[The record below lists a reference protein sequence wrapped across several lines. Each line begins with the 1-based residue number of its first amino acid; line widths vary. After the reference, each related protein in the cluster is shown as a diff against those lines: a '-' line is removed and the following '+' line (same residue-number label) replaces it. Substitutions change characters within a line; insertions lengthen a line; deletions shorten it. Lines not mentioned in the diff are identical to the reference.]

1 MSTLQEPF
9 AGLRNALARTVDLVN
24 TVEAADGLP
33 RDRLASVLV
42 RHGEVIDDRFDSR
55 EAARCQS
62 VIGRLGAVTRIDDVD
77 QAAAAL
83 NVLLARWCS
92 PPRLV
97 RHEGWPWH
105 LHLDRRDD
113 DTWNRWIGA
122 SGAFAL
128 AASLS
133 GRTTVPW
140 GRCAA
145 SDCDRA
151 FVHDDRGGVRR
162 FCSPRCA
169 SRTRVRR
176 HRELLPVRTRD
187 VSPGRP
193 SSRSR
198 EDERGGRP

>member
-1 MSTLQEPF
+1 
-9 AGLRNALARTVDLVN
+9 VN
-24 TVEAADGLP
+24 TVETVDGSSRDPLAA
-33 RDRLASVLV
+33 VLE
-42 RHGEVIDDRFDSR
+42 RHGDTTDDRFDRR
-55 EAARCQS
+55 EVARCES
-62 VIGRLGAVTRIDDVD
+62 VIGRLGAVMRMDDVD
-77 QAAAAL
+77 EAAAAL
-83 NVLLARWCS
+83 NVLLAGWCS

-105 LHLDRRDD
+105 LHFDRRDD

-133 GRTTVPW
+133 GRATVPW

-145 SDCDRA
+145 VDCDRA

-176 HRELLPVRTRD
+176 HRQLLPVRTRY

-193 SSRSR
+193 SSRSSDHER
-198 EDERGGRP
+198 EGRP

>member
-9 AGLRNALARTVDLVN
+9 AGLRTALARVVDLVN
-24 TVEAADGLP
+24 TAEGVTGSRREA
-33 RDRLASVLV
+33 LASVLA
-42 RHGEVIDDRFDSR
+42 RHGDPVDDGFDQR
-55 EAARCQS
+55 EATRCIA
-62 VIGRLGAVTRIDDVD
+62 VIGRLGAATRIDDVGE
-77 QAAAAL
+77 AAGAL

-92 PPRLV
+92 APRLV

-105 LHLDRRDD
+105 LHFDRRDD

-128 AASLS
+128 AAALA
-133 GRTTVPW
+133 GRPTVPW

-145 SDCDRA
+145 SDCDRV

-162 FCSPRCA
+162 FCSVRCA

-176 HRELLPVRTRD
+176 HRQSL
-187 VSPGRP
+187 GR
-193 SSRSR
+193 SGIATS
-198 EDERGGRP
+198 G

>member
-9 AGLRNALARTVDLVN
+9 AGLRTALARVVDLVN
-24 TVEAADGLP
+24 TVESVDGSRRDGLAAA
-33 RDRLASVLV
+33 LA
-42 RHGEVIDDRFDSR
+42 RHGDTVDDRFDRR
-55 EAARCQS
+55 EADRCAA
-62 VIGRLGAVTRIDDVD
+62 VISRLSDVMRIDDVD
-77 QAAAAL
+77 AAAAAL
-83 NVLLARWCS
+83 NALLARWCA

-105 LHLDRRDD
+105 LHFDRRDD

-128 AASLS
+128 AAALA
-133 GRTTVPW
+133 GRTAVPW

-145 SDCDRA
+145 TDCDRA
-151 FVHDDRGGVRR
+151 FVHDDRGGVRQ

-176 HRELLPVRTRD
+176 HRQLVVPR
-187 VSPGRP
+187 SGRP
-193 SSRSR
+193 
-198 EDERGGRP
+198 RGD

>member
-9 AGLRNALARTVDLVN
+9 AGLRAAVARVVDLVN
-24 TVEAADGLP
+24 TVETVTGSP
-33 RDRLASVLV
+33 REALGAVLAQ
-42 RHGEVIDDRFDSR
+42 HGDVVDDRFDRR
-55 EAARCQS
+55 EAVRCAAA
-62 VIGRLGAVTRIDDVD
+62 IGRLGAVTRVDDIDE
-77 QAAAAL
+77 AAAAL
-83 NVLLARWCS
+83 NALLARWCS

-122 SGAFAL
+122 NGAFAL
-128 AASLS
+128 AAALA

-145 SDCDRA
+145 TDCDRA

-162 FCSPRCA
+162 FCSSRCA

-176 HRELLPVRTRD
+176 HRLSL
-187 VSPGRP
+187 GRLGTP
-193 SSRSR
+193 ISR
-198 EDERGGRP
+198 

>member
-9 AGLRNALARTVDLVN
+9 AGLRTALARLVDLVN
-24 TVEAADGLP
+24 AVEAVTGSP
-33 RDRLASVLV
+33 RDVLETVLAQ
-42 RHGEVIDDRFDSR
+42 HGDEVDDRFDRR
-55 EAARCQS
+55 EAVRCAA
-62 VIGRLGAVTRIDDVD
+62 VIGRLGAIARTDDVD
-77 QAAAAL
+77 EAAAAL

-113 DTWNRWIGA
+113 DTWSRWIGA
-122 SGAFAL
+122 NGAFAL
-128 AASLS
+128 AAALA
-133 GRTTVPW
+133 GRPNVPW

-145 SDCDRA
+145 SDCDRM

-162 FCSPRCA
+162 FCSVRCA

-176 HRELLPVRTRD
+176 HRHSLTVHE
-187 VSPGRP
+187 S
-193 SSRSR
+193 
-198 EDERGGRP
+198 